1 MDGSGTLVVI
11 GIAAFILPALAGWI
25 RVPAV
30 VLEILFGVIVGPV
43 LGLVHGTEL
52 LDQIAELGLLM
63 LMFLAGFEI
72 DFAAL
77 RRGGA
82 GPILQ
87 ALAVFCG
94 TLALSFLATAWL
106 DLALFYAPVLATT
119 SAALVLP
126 SLRSAGITSR
136 SLGQAILVAAVI
148 ADLVTLLLV
157 AEITIW
163 ARDGWG
169 VELIGGPA
177 LLVAVVLVL
186 QAMKLILWWHPRKAA
201 RLFRRDDPEEM
212 GIRGALA
219 LLAVFVGL
227 SAALDVEPLLAAFP
241 GGGRLRPALPAA
253 GGPSQSAFRHLLGL
267 PDSRLL
273 HQCGPPLRGGGAPR
287 PRGAGAGRGHH
298 RRGVPRQVPPGAP
311 VPVLGLFAAR
321 GGGRRIAAVG
331 PAQPRGGGGG
341 RWGSNWA
348 SSPPRTAPSAVLIA
362 AVTSITCRLL
372 FRRVITSGSA
382 SKPEDGV
389 GAAAPRPARLAQ
401 QPVDKAGWQLIGHDI
416 PAERFALRCESVG
429 IRPVCL
435 PSRALSA
442 GRPAGLGAR
451 PALSTDCQGGS
462 VP

>member
-106 DLALFYAPVLATT
+106 DLALFYAPVLATNFGGAGAPEPPQRRDHFPQPR
-119 SAALVLP
+119 SGDPGRRRDRRPRDPAAGGRDHHLGARRVG
-126 SLRSAGITSR
+126 RRADRRAGAA
-136 SLGQAILVAAVI
+136 GGGGAGAAGDEADPLVAPEKGGAPHSGG
-148 ADLVTLLLV
+148 
-157 AEITIW
+157 TI
-163 ARDGWG
+163 
-169 VELIGGPA
+169 
-177 LLVAVVLVL
+177 
-186 QAMKLILWWHPRKAA
+186 PRN
-201 RLFRRDDPEEM
+201 

-227 SAALDVEPLLAAFP
+227 SAALDVEPLLAAF
-241 GGGRLRPALPAA
+241 LA
-253 GGPSQSAFRHLLGL
+253 GGVFALLFQPPEGLRSQLSGISRGFLIPVFFINVGLRFEVARSLIARCWRGPGSSSAWRSSSSS
-267 PDSRLL
+267 SRRS
-273 HQCGPPLRGGGAPR
+273 CTCS
-287 PRGAGAGRGHH
+287 
-298 RRGVPRQVPPGAP
+298 
-311 VPVLGLFAAR
+311 GLFAAR

-331 PAQPRGGGGG
+331 PAQPRGGGGDG
-341 RWGSNWA
+341 GARTGPPHRRGPHHRGPDRRRHLDHLPRPL
-348 SSPPRTAPSAVLIA
+348 PPRHHFRQ
-362 AVTSITCRLL
+362 RLE
-372 FRRVITSGSA
+372 T
-382 SKPEDGV
+382 EDGV
-389 GAAAPRPARLAQ
+389 GASAPATR
-401 QPVDKAGWQLIGHDI
+401 
-416 PAERFALRCESVG
+416 
-429 IRPVCL
+429 
-435 PSRALSA
+435 
-442 GRPAGLGAR
+442 
-451 PALSTDCQGGS
+451 
-462 VP
+462 

>member
-227 SAALDVEPLLAAFP
+227 SAALDVEPLLAAFLA
-241 GGGRLRPALPAA
+241 GGVFALLFQPPEGLRSQLSGISWGFLIPVFFINVGLRFEVAALLDRAVLARAGVIIGVAFLVKFLPALLYLFWGYSLRAAAAA
-253 GGPSQSAFRHLLGL
+253 GLLLSARLSLVVAVATVGLELGL
-267 PDSRLL
+267 LTAEDR
-273 HQCGPPLRGGGAPR
+273 A
-287 PRGAGAGRGHH
+287 
-298 RRGVPRQVPPGAP
+298 
-311 VPVLGLFAAR
+311 
-321 GGGRRIAAVG
+321 IAVM
-331 PAQPRGGGGG
+331 
-341 RWGSNWA
+341 
-348 SSPPRTAPSAVLIA
+348 IA
-362 AVTSITCRLL
+362 AVTSITCPVL

-389 GAAAPRPARLAQ
+389 GAAAPATR
-401 QPVDKAGWQLIGHDI
+401 
-416 PAERFALRCESVG
+416 
-429 IRPVCL
+429 
-435 PSRALSA
+435 
-442 GRPAGLGAR
+442 
-451 PALSTDCQGGS
+451 
-462 VP
+462 